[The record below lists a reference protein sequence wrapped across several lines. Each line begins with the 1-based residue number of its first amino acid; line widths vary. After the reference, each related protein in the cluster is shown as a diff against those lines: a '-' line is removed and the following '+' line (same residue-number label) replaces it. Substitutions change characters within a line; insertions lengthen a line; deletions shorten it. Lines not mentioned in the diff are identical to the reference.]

1 MKWNRKKQ
9 APSSGESAALLH
21 RLRRELLKTSF
32 LLAAL
37 VAAAIGTIAWFVA
50 NTQVNGTTASVS
62 ARENTLRLATKG
74 DRQSAEMEY
83 LRIPVGYKQPDGTI
97 QTTEETLP
105 DGQEYV
111 FENETYYYTDNAAIA
126 LRLDGDNTS
135 ISPGAH
141 GEVTFY
147 IIPAKD
153 GTIQTTLQLVLAGY
167 ERYSDDGGNGQTAKR
182 VEDAP
187 LDALL
192 SGHILLF
199 ENYDPKTKRYSG
211 WLGNPDSQENRISM
225 RIENARQGVPQK
237 VTFHWIW
244 PLRYEN
250 MADTLF
256 ARGSEE
262 YGDTFAPW
270 LDRQSVID
278 TMSDFHSLT
287 GYRYNRIFLA
297 NTNVETDLTNPVY
310 SNDAYNR
317 ADEYIG
323 THAEYLYLSVQ
334 TYAPQ

>member
-1 MKWNRKKQ
+1 MNWNRKKQ

-37 VAAAIGTIAWFVA
+37 VAAAIGSIAWFVA
-50 NTQVNGTTASVS
+50 NTRVNGATASVS
-62 ARENTLRLATKG
+62 ARSDTLRLATKG
-74 DRQSAEMEY
+74 ERQTAEMEY
-83 LRIPVGYKQPDGTI
+83 LRIPVGHTQPDGSV

-105 DGQEYV
+105 DGQEYT
-111 FENETYYYTDNAAIA
+111 FGNETYYYTDTAAIA
-126 LRLDGDNTS
+126 LRLDGDNAS

-147 IIPAKD
+147 IIPARD
-153 GTIQTTLQLVLAGY
+153 GAIQTTLRLMLAGY
-167 ERYSDDGGNGQTAKR
+167 NREENSDQAAER
-182 VEDAP
+182 VEDDP

-199 ENYDPKTKRYSG
+199 EHYDPQTRKYSG
-211 WLGNPDSQENRISM
+211 WLGNAGSRENSISI
-225 RIENARQGVPQK
+225 RIEDAQRDVPQP

-262 YGDTFAPW
+262 YRDTFAPW
-270 LDRQSVID
+270 LDQQATND
-278 TMSDFHSLT
+278 SLT
-287 GYRYNRIFLA
+287 KYPTVENYFYNRIFL
-297 NTNVETDLTNPVY
+297 TNREKENPLTDPVHA
-310 SNDAYNR
+310 NDAYNR

-323 THAEYLYLSVQ
+323 THAKYLYLSVQ
-334 TYAPQ
+334 TYGVQ

>member
-37 VAAAIGTIAWFVA
+37 VAVAISSVAWFVA
-50 NTQVNGTTASVS
+50 NTRVEGDTASVS
-62 ARENTLRLATKG
+62 AQASTLRLATKG
-74 DRQSAEMEY
+74 ERQTAELDY
-83 LRIPVGYKQPDGTI
+83 LRIPVSHTQPDGSV
-97 QTTEETLP
+97 QTTQAPLP
-105 DGQEYV
+105 EGQEYV
-111 FENETYYYTDNAAIA
+111 FGTETYYYTDNAAIA
-126 LRLDGDNTS
+126 LRLAGDNAS

-147 IIPAKD
+147 IIPTRD
-153 GTIQTTLQLVLAGY
+153 GTIQTTVRLVLAGY
-167 ERYSDDGGNGQTAKR
+167 HREDSSDQAAERVDD
-182 VEDAP
+182 EP

-199 ENYDPKTKRYSG
+199 ENYDPKTRKYSG
-211 WLGNPDSQENRISM
+211 WLGNPDSRENSISIHM
-225 RIENARQGVPQK
+225 ENARQGEPRE

-250 MADTLF
+250 MEGSLF
-256 ARGSEE
+256 PRGSGE
-262 YGDTFAPW
+262 YGDIFAPW
-270 LDRQSVID
+270 LREQSDIGD
-278 TMSDFHSLT
+278 MNAFHDLA

-297 NTNVETDLTNPVY
+297 NTAVEKDLTNPVY
-310 SNDAYNR
+310 ANDAYNR

-323 THAEYLYLSVQ
+323 THADYLYLSVQ